1 MHDEPSSIRHG
12 GVRRIPHT
20 AGNSGGRALGG
31 PRSRRSNMHFSSAG
45 TLSALSPAGR
55 DSVDPISELLSQLTG
70 VRRGAPQPSQ
80 LHQLQMQIQLERQQV
95 PVRNASNIS
104 INNT

>member
-1 MHDEPSSIRHG
+1 
-12 GVRRIPHT
+12 
-20 AGNSGGRALGG
+20 
-31 PRSRRSNMHFSSAG
+31 MHFSSAG